1 MENEKWIVYR
11 RMIDLTNED
20 VKILR
25 KYNLDNKKY
34 IYTGQ
39 CKKSRIKQRGYDF
52 INKCLKRTSDKK
64 DTMEVDTSEKI
75 QNILKFLVNE
85 KNMDLKRAKKYI
97 RVDSF
102 LIIHNYI
109 ENKKEA
115 LRLEK
120 IYDNELRLNNLIN
133 NNFYILKNR
142 DGDLE
147 TLNDDT
153 LKIKKNHSINLNL
166 MSFRIEFDKN
176 KICEMVKN
184 DLEND
189 IIKQEQL
196 KMDRKKPS
204 IVVEEGI

>member
-1 MENEKWIVYR
+1 MVNEKWVVYR

-20 VKILR
+20 IKILR
-25 KYNLDNKKY
+25 KYSLDTKKY

-39 CKKSRIKQRGYDF
+39 CKKSRIRQRGYDF
-52 INKCLKRTSDKK
+52 INKCLKRTDNKK
-64 DTMEVDTSEKI
+64 DTMEVDTAEKI
-75 QNILKFLVNE
+75 QNILKFLVDE
-85 KNMDLKRAKKYI
+85 KSMDLKKAKKYI

-102 LIIHNYI
+102 LIVHDNI

-120 IYDNELRLNNLIN
+120 IYDNDLRLNNLIN

-153 LKIKKNHSINLNL
+153 LKTKKNHSINLKL
-166 MSFRIEFDKN
+166 MNFGFEFDKN
-176 KICEMVKN
+176 KILEMVKN

-189 IIKQEQL
+189 ILIQ
-196 KMDRKKPS
+196 DNKKSTPILANES
-204 IVVEEGI
+204 TF